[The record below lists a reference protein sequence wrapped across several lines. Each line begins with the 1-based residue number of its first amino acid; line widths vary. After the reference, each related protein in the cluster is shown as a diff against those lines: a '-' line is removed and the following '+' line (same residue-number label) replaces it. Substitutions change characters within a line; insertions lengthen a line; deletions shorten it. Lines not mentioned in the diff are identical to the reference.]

1 MLNIGIFLLVLCI
14 AFCIYKWRNP
24 KCKGKLPP
32 GSMGLPLIG
41 ETLQFLTPSKS
52 LDMPPFLKI
61 RIKKYGRIFKTSLAG
76 RPVVVSS
83 DADFNHFILQQEAKL
98 VELWYLDSF
107 AELLGQ
113 NGSLKGAL
121 AGYVHKNLKKLIAE
135 HFGLEKLKGPLLPQ
149 LENMVN
155 KTLDYWSTQDS
166 VEVKHGCSTMI
177 LDFTSKLMFGYDAEK
192 EGKSLSEIFSSFME
206 GLFSFPLNI
215 PGTSFH
221 KCMQNQK
228 NMVKMIKAAVKER
241 EAYPETRRGDFLD
254 GLMAEMKTE
263 DLVTPDL
270 VCGVIFALLI
280 ATSETIPS
288 TLTLA
293 IKLITD
299 HPLIL
304 QELLRENEELIRNR
318 DNKETGISWKEY
330 KSMTF
335 TMHVINEALRLSG
348 SVGILRRTIEDIHV
362 DGYTIPKGWTVMV
375 VPSSIHM
382 NPGTYPN
389 PVAFNPWRWQELGAN
404 VRAKNF
410 VPFGGGMRSC
420 GGAEFSKVFMA
431 VFLHV
436 FVTKYRWSNVKVGEI
451 ARTPMLEFGKGHYI
465 KVFKNPDN
473 SDQEKGQLK
482 TTE

>member
-1 MLNIGIFLLVLCI
+1 MICV
-14 AFCIYKWRNP
+14 AFWIYKWRNP
-24 KCKGKLPP
+24 MCKGRLPP

-41 ETLQFLTPSKS
+41 ETLQFLSPSNS
-52 LDMPPFLKI
+52 LDMPPFLKN

-83 DADFNHFILQQEAKL
+83 DAEFNHFILQQEAKL

-113 NGSLKGAL
+113 NSSIKQGL
-121 AGYVHKNLKKLIAE
+121 AGYIHKNLKKLIAQ
-135 HFGLEKLKGPLLPQ
+135 HFGIEKLKGNLLPQ

-155 KTLDYWSTQDS
+155 NTLHAWSLQES
-166 VEVKHGCSTMI
+166 VELKHQSSTMI

-228 NMVKMIKAAVKER
+228 NTMKMIKAAMKER
-241 EAYPETRRGDFLD
+241 EAYPERRRGDFLD
-254 GLMAEMKTE
+254 GLIEEMKTE
-263 DLVTPDL
+263 ELVTEDL

-304 QELLRENEELIRNR
+304 QQLKMENEDLIRTR
-318 DNKETGISWKEY
+318 INKQAGITWKEY

-348 SVGILRRTIEDIHV
+348 SVGMLRRTIQDIHI

-382 NPGTYPN
+382 NPDTYAN
-389 PVAFNPWRWQELGAN
+389 PIAFNPWRWKELEAN
-404 VRAKNF
+404 VGAKNF
-410 VPFGGGMRSC
+410 IPFGGGMRSC
-420 GGAEFSKVFMA
+420 GGAEFSKVLMA
-431 VFLHV
+431 VFVHV
-436 FVTKYRWSNVKVGEI
+436 FVTKYRWNNVKVGEI
-451 ARTPMLEFGKGHYI
+451 ARTPMLQFGKGHYI
-465 KVFKNPDN
+465 KVFKNPESEDII
-473 SDQEKGQLK
+473 S
-482 TTE
+482 